1 MSDDA
6 AAPNGRN
13 GSSQHGGPAHSGARP
28 GARRAPRPASRRVHT
43 ANRAVADQVSPEQPV
58 AAEIP
63 AQQTPAPP
71 AAPTPQPG
79 AAPIAPPAG
88 ATTPASSV
96 PDVLPED
103 RYLNRELSWLD
114 FNARVLALAEDS
126 SQPLL
131 ERAKFLAIFASNLD
145 EFYMVRVAGLKR
157 RDETGLSVRSADGLT
172 PRQQLARITERSRA
186 LSRAHAEVFM
196 EELRPELASAGVHI
210 RAWDDLTDAE
220 RLRLSDYFSES
231 VFPVLTPLAVDPA
244 HPFPYI
250 SGLSLNLAV
259 TVRDP
264 EGRTE
269 RFARVKVPN
278 NVPRLVT
285 VDPPNTDTRAGN
297 RTVTFL
303 PIEDL
308 IAAHLGDLFTG
319 MDVAE
324 VHPFRVTRNA
334 DLEVEEDR
342 DEDLL
347 QALEREL
354 ARRRF
359 GPPVRLEVLDT
370 MSEHV
375 LELLLRELDVDP
387 NDVVTVPGLLDLTG
401 LWQVHGVNRP
411 DLKDEP
417 FRPATHPAFA
427 ERETPRSVFATLREG
442 DVLVHHPYD
451 SFSTSVQRFIEQAAA
466 DPGVLAIKQT
476 LYRTSG
482 DSPIVNALI
491 DAAEAGKQ
499 VVALVE
505 IKARFDE
512 QANIR
517 WARQLE
523 KAGVHVVYGL
533 VGLKTHC
540 KTALVVRQE
549 GSEIR
554 RYCHIGTG
562 NYNPKTARLYE
573 DIGVLTADPTIG
585 ADLTDLFNSLTG
597 YSRQTSY
604 RSLLVAPYG
613 VRRGI
618 VRRIDDEIEAH
629 HSGEPGARVR
639 IKVNS
644 LVDEAV
650 IDACY
655 RASQAGVPV
664 DIVVRGICAMIP
676 GRPGLSENVTI
687 RSLLGPF
694 LEHSRVLHFGAADE
708 YWIGSADMMH
718 RNLDRRVEVMLR
730 VTDPKLAGQL
740 GGMFD
745 SCLDP
750 ATRCWTLGPDG
761 VWSPSPAPG
770 SSNIRVRDHQVEMM
784 NSRRGSAED

>member
-1 MSDDA
+1 MTSTPNSTA
-6 AAPNGRN
+6 SPPATSAPV
-13 GSSQHGGPAHSGARP
+13 SPPART
-28 GARRAPRPASRRVHT
+28 RAP
-43 ANRAVADQVSPEQPV
+43 VSEL
-58 AAEIP
+58 
-63 AQQTPAPP
+63 
-71 AAPTPQPG
+71 
-79 AAPIAPPAG
+79 
-88 ATTPASSV
+88 
-96 PDVLPED
+96 PDD

-114 FNARVLALAEDS
+114 FNARVLALAEDE

-157 RDETGLSVRSADGLT
+157 RDETGLAVRSADGLT
-172 PRQQLARITERSRA
+172 PREQLARIAARNQA
-186 LSRAHAEVFM
+186 LQEAHARVF
-196 EELRPELASAGVHI
+196 LDHVRPELEAQRI
-210 RAWDDLTDAE
+210 RILRWSDLSDDQRA
-220 RLRLSDYFSES
+220 RLSAYFSAQ

-264 EGRTE
+264 DGRTE
-269 RFARVKVPN
+269 RFARVKVPD
-278 NVPRLVT
+278 NVPRLVRVT
-285 VDPPNTDTRAGN
+285 TDDDTI
-297 RTVTFL
+297 TFL

-308 IAAHLGDLFTG
+308 ISAHLGELFTG
-319 MDVAE
+319 VEVAE
-324 VHPFRVTRNA
+324 VHAFRVTRNA

-347 QALEREL
+347 QSLEREL

-359 GPPVRLEVLDT
+359 GPPVRLEVTDT

-387 NDVVTVPGLLDLTG
+387 HDVVTVPGLLDLTA
-401 LWQVHGVNRP
+401 LWAVHGVDRP
-411 DLKDEP
+411 DLKDDP
-417 FRPATHPAFA
+417 WVPATHPAFA
-427 ERETPRSVFATLREG
+427 DRETPRSVFATLREG

-451 SFSTSVQRFIEQAAA
+451 SFSTSVQRFIEQAAS
-466 DPGVLAIKQT
+466 DPNVLAIKQT

-482 DSPIVNALI
+482 DSPIVDALI
-491 DAAEAGKQ
+491 DAAAAGKQ

-517 WARQLE
+517 WARELE

-540 KTALVVRQE
+540 KTSLVVRQE
-549 GSEIR
+549 GSTIR
-554 RYCHIGTG
+554 RYCHVGTG

-573 DIGVLTADPTIG
+573 DLGVLTADPTIG

-618 VRRIDDEIEAH
+618 VRRIEDEIEAKRE
-629 HSGEPGARVR
+629 GREARIR

-644 LVDEAV
+644 LVDEQV
-650 IDACY
+650 IDALY

-664 DIVVRGICAMIP
+664 DIVVRGICALRP
-676 GRPGLSENVTI
+676 GRPGLSENIQV
-687 RSLLGPF
+687 RSILGRF
-694 LEHSRVLHFGAADE
+694 LEHSRVFHFAAADE

-718 RNLDRRVEVMLR
+718 RNLDRRVEVLLR
-730 VTDPKLAGQL
+730 VADPRLAAKLGE
-740 GGMFD
+740 MFD

-750 ATRCWTLGPDG
+750 ATRCWTLHADG
-761 VWSPSPAPG
+761 SWEPSPPPG
-770 SSNIRVRDHQVEMM
+770 AGVSHVRDHQAEMM
-784 NSRRGSAED
+784 LRHAAVSAEAE

>member
-1 MSDDA
+1 MPA
-6 AAPNGRN
+6 AAVQAAAVSVPAPNPDTKTA
-13 GSSQHGGPAHSGARP
+13 PAPAATGARTDGASGA
-28 GARRAPRPASRRVHT
+28 A
-43 ANRAVADQVSPEQPV
+43 
-58 AAEIP
+58 
-63 AQQTPAPP
+63 
-71 AAPTPQPG
+71 PG
-79 AAPIAPPAG
+79 AAVPVSPPAR
-88 ATTPASSV
+88 TPV
-96 PDVLPED
+96 PGSELPDD

-114 FNARVLALAEDS
+114 FNARVLALAEDP

-157 RDETGLSVRSADGLT
+157 RDETGLAVRSADGLS
-172 PRQQLARITERSRA
+172 PREQVTRIAERTQA
-186 LSRAHAEVFM
+186 IAEAHAQVF
-196 EELRPELASAGVHI
+196 LSQVRPQLEQQGIHI
-210 RAWDDLTDAE
+210 RRWDELSDDE
-220 RLRLSDYFSES
+220 HQRLSDYFSAQ

-264 EGRTE
+264 EGGTE

-278 NVPRLVT
+278 NVPRLVRVAT
-285 VDPPNTDTRAGN
+285 APGGDRN
-297 RTVTFL
+297 TVTFL

-308 IAAHLGDLFTG
+308 ISAHLDQLFTG
-319 MDVAE
+319 MEVAE
-324 VHPFRVTRNA
+324 VGEFRVTRNA

-347 QALEREL
+347 QSLEREL

-359 GPPVRLEVLDT
+359 GPPVRLEVTDQ

-387 NDVVTVPGLLDLTG
+387 ADVITVPGLLDLTA
-401 LWQVHGVNRP
+401 LWAVHAVDRP

-417 FRPATHPAFA
+417 FVPATHPAFA
-427 ERETPRSVFATLREG
+427 DRENPQSIFATLREG

-466 DPGVLAIKQT
+466 DPHVLAIKQT

-482 DSPIVNALI
+482 DSPIVDALV

-517 WARQLE
+517 WARELE

-540 KTALVVRQE
+540 KTSLVVRQE
-549 GSEIR
+549 GGSIR

-562 NYNPKTARLYE
+562 NYHPKTARLYE
-573 DIGVLTADPTIG
+573 DVGVLTADPTIG
-585 ADLTDLFNSLTG
+585 NDLTDLFNTLTG

-618 VRRIDDEIEAH
+618 VRRIEEEIEAH
-629 HSGEPGARVR
+629 RAGNAAARVR

-644 LVDEAV
+644 LVDEQV
-650 IDACY
+650 IDALY

-664 DIVVRGICAMIP
+664 DVVVRGICAIKP
-676 GRPGLSENVTI
+676 GYPGLSDNIHV
-687 RSLLGPF
+687 RSILGRF
-694 LEHSRVLHFGAADE
+694 LEHSRVFHFGAADE

-718 RNLDRRVEVMLR
+718 RNLDRRVEVLLR
-730 VTDPKLAGQL
+730 VSERPARRLAEVL
-740 GGMFD
+740 D

-750 ATRCWTLGPDG
+750 ATRCWVLHADG
-761 VWSPSPAPG
+761 SWVPSPEAG
-770 SSNIRVRDHQVEMM
+770 SGISPVRDHQAEMM
-784 NSRRGSAED
+784 IMHAPLAVESEDDGQ